1 MKGIRTLKKSLLVL
15 GLVAAIA
22 LVAFATLGGTAT
34 ASDTGLKSPSANA
47 VDTGGDGNGFEL
59 NPTYAYGDDTSYASN
74 VNGAADRHRYYNY
87 GISIPT
93 ESTINGIAVRLDW
106 RLDSTSGTNSLGV
119 ELSWDGGTTWTAAKN
134 NTTESTSMHTNTLGG
149 STDTWGHTWTAAQL
163 GDANFRVRITSN
175 STSSSRD
182 FYLDWA
188 AVQVYY
194 TSGSEPTPTPTPI
207 SVENTYKAQ
216 GSWAVSTG
224 TATDGNGWTYHLW
237 YPTNMTSGHPIISFG
252 VGTGGT
258 PTNYADTL
266 DQLASWGFVVIAN
279 DNGTQGE
286 GQYIVGG
293 AQWMV
298 AKNSDSGSIFYGKLD
313 TSKIGAF
320 GHSQG
325 AGGVLNAVLLQP
337 TLFDAAIANA
347 LPNPMWW
354 STPVPDLADW
364 PTAVPLWIQCGTS
377 DTLICSLAEMQN
389 WYNDVPG
396 AAARAR
402 LKNAGHNVIQ
412 ETNNG
417 YQGYDTAWFMYL
429 LEGDTTART
438 AFVGSPPQI
447 STNTAWQDWAG
458 KNLP

>member
-1 MKGIRTLKKSLLVL
+1 MRKVVSLLTLMVVTAL
-15 GLVAAIA
+15 FAFVSHGDTAIA
-22 LVAFATLGGTAT
+22 A
-34 ASDTGLKSPSANA
+34 DTGLKNPTANA
-47 VDTGGDGNGFEL
+47 ADTGGDGNGFEL
-59 NPTYAYGDDTSYASN
+59 NPTYAYTDNTQYASN

-87 GISIPT
+87 GISIPGG
-93 ESTINGIAVRLDW
+93 SAIDGIAVRLDW
-106 RLDSTSGTNSLGV
+106 RLDSTSGTNNLAV
-119 ELSWDGGTTWTAAKN
+119 ELSWDGGTTWTTAKN

-149 STDTWGHTWTAAQL
+149 ATDKWGRTWSASDFS
-163 GDANFRVRITSN
+163 DANFRVRITCN
-175 STSSSRD
+175 STDANRD
-182 FYLDWA
+182 FYLDWV
-188 AVQVYY
+188 AVRVYY
-194 TSGSEPTPTPTPI
+194 SAGTPI
-207 SVENTYKAQ
+207 ENTYKAQ

-237 YPTNMTSGHPIISFG
+237 YPTNLGSGGYNHPVISFG

-298 AKNSDSGSIFYGKLD
+298 AKNADSGSIFYQNLD
-313 TSKIGAF
+313 TSKIGAL

-337 TLFDAAIANA
+337 TLFKSAISNA
-347 LPNPMWW
+347 LPNPIWW

-364 PTAVPLWIQCGTS
+364 PTAAPLWIQCGTS
-377 DTLICSLAEMQN
+377 DGLICSLAEMQN

-412 ETNNG
+412 EANNG
-417 YQGYDTAWFMYL
+417 YQGYITAWFKYT
-429 LEGDTTART
+429 LEGDTTARG
-438 AFVGSPPQI
+438 AFVGSPPEI
-447 STNTAWQDWAG
+447 SGNAAWQDWAA